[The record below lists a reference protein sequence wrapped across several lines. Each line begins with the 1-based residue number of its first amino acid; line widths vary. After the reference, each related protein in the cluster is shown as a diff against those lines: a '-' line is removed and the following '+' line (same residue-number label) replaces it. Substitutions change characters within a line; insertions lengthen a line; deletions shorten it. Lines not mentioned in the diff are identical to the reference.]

1 MASDLPMASD
11 RLVET
16 LSASLRPIRR
26 RSVARDVGI
35 LAAIGVAEIALLLL
49 TGRMRPDLMRVMMLP
64 FFWWKLGTMAAVAA
78 IGFVTALR
86 SFDPTHSPRP
96 GLRYSGVAIGVALAI
111 GWLLD
116 ATHRSGQP
124 LIARLQWHNGIAC
137 MIAMGLL
144 SLPMIA
150 GLAWLMRRNAPTDRS
165 GTALAAGVA
174 GAAWGAFAFTF
185 ACPHDDP
192 LYVAIWYFAGCA
204 VVAVGGRWL
213 LAPVARW

>member
-1 MASDLPMASD
+1 MTSE
-11 RLVET
+11 RLIET
-16 LSASLRPIRR
+16 LAAGLAPVRPRR
-26 RSVARDVGI
+26 LSRD
-35 LAAIGVAEIALLLL
+35 ALLLAVIGVGEL
-49 TGRMRPDLMRVMMLP
+49 ALLLMRGGARPDLMSGRMRP

-78 IGFVTALR
+78 IGFVAALR